1 MLFKHTSPLWW
12 DVSHFDVSSCF
23 LSAIISLSATWHR
36 NDIKRHRVKIHEF
49 FVDDWGHAKVHLDD
63 WGLLLMR
70 GFSFFCRLF
79 NRFSWNLSYLT
90 QLIFKFRILINAD
103 DFLFLNFLFLLGL
116 LYDKILVLLNLSAVL
131 VPLIVHV
138 VERGNNFLATR
149 RAEISC
155 AGF

>member
-1 MLFKHTSPLWW
+1 
-12 DVSHFDVSSCF
+12 
-23 LSAIISLSATWHR
+23 
-36 NDIKRHRVKIHEF
+36 
-49 FVDDWGHAKVHLDD
+49 
-63 WGLLLMR
+63 
-70 GFSFFCRLF
+70 
-79 NRFSWNLSYLT
+79 LSYLT